1 MPTGSGDTARR
12 KHMFL
17 KVLVVGVALGV
28 FAYALALAFQGTL
41 TVVAMLELPHVVF
54 QFCTDFYH
62 SVRLAI

>member
-1 MPTGSGDTARR
+1 
-12 KHMFL
+12 MFL